1 MVACGD
7 GETHCSKVRSD
18 EVQDGPSC
26 GAKPATGPC
35 GFTSL
40 EQERPS
46 AFDLPFFLVYR
57 RPRAQGLIRL
67 IPEPSSDRTL
77 RSHQSLEQAPH
88 PSLRTRGF
96 TRSSHAESST

>member
-1 MVACGD
+1 MGRLLRFAMDAGPYPGGVVLTRPTPVALRRAPLPGGD
-7 GETHCSKVRSD
+7 GEAHCSKVRSD

-46 AFDLPFFLVYR
+46 VFVLPFWC
-57 RPRAQGLIRL
+57 A
-67 IPEPSSDRTL
+67 
-77 RSHQSLEQAPH
+77 RSASKGDQQPYASPL
-88 PSLRTRGF
+88 
-96 TRSSHAESST
+96 